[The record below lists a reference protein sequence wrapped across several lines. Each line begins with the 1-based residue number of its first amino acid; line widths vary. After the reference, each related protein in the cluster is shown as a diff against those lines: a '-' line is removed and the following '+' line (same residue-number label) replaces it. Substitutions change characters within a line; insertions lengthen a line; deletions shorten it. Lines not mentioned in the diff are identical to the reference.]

1 MSFQEHQAK
10 GLARLLAD
18 VDLPPERLR
27 IHISEVEPGQ
37 RSHPPHKHDGVEAFY
52 MLAGEGTL
60 EIDAEQQRIATGE
73 AIVFDPTKLHG
84 LVNSG
89 DVPMRYIVII
99 AREGY

>member
-1 MSFQEHQAK
+1 MSFLEHQAK

-27 IHISEVEPGQ
+27 IHISEVGPGE
-37 RSHPPHKHDGVEAFY
+37 RSHPPHKHAGVEAFY

-60 EIDAEQQRIATGE
+60 EIDSENQRVTTGE

-99 AREGY
+99 AREG